1 MPVAGQAVPFL
12 FVLAAGAS
20 VLAWAYGPWATIPC
34 ALAFAFVMFFFRDP
48 ERETPAGEGLVLSP
62 ADGRVMAV
70 DRGDGGTR
78 ISIFLSVFNCHI
90 NRSPVT
96 GVVLSSEHT
105 AGRFRPAWD
114 PRGASENERQH
125 TVIRAA
131 DGDYGVTQIAG
142 LLARRIVCS
151 KHPGDRVRR
160 GERIGLIQFGSRTDL
175 HLPPGVEPVVRP
187 GESVRGASTVLAR
200 RTAAAVAPEAPARTA
215 EVTR

>member
-20 VLAWAYGPWATIPC
+20 VLGWAYGPWGMGPC
-34 ALAFAFVMFFFRDP
+34 VLAFAFVLFFFRDP
-48 ERETPAGEGLVLSP
+48 ERVIPVGEDLVVSP
-62 ADGRVMAV
+62 ADGRVMTV
-70 DRGDGGTR
+70 DRGEAGAR

-96 GVVLSSEHT
+96 GVVISSEHT

-142 LLARRIVCS
+142 ILARRIVCS

-175 HLPPGVEPVVRP
+175 HLPPGVEPMVRP
-187 GESVRGASTVLAR
+187 GESVRGARTVLAR
-200 RTAAAVAPEAPARTA
+200 RGAAAVPVATPTRLAEAIR
-215 EVTR
+215 

>member
-1 MPVAGQAVPFL
+1 M
-12 FVLAAGAS
+12 
-20 VLAWAYGPWATIPC
+20 GPC
-34 ALAFAFVMFFFRDP
+34 VLAFAFVLFFFRDP
-48 ERETPAGEGLVLSP
+48 ERVIPVGEDLVVSP
-62 ADGRVMAV
+62 ADGRVMTV
-70 DRGDGGTR
+70 DRGEAGAR

-96 GVVLSSEHT
+96 GVVISSEHT

-142 LLARRIVCS
+142 ILARRIVCS

-175 HLPPGVEPVVRP
+175 HLPPGVEPMVRP
-187 GESVRGASTVLAR
+187 GESVRGARTVLAR
-200 RTAAAVAPEAPARTA
+200 RGAAAVPVATPTRLAEAIR
-215 EVTR
+215 